1 MASFFLRRTQVKTE
15 YLMSIESSD
24 SLLEEIGA
32 QALITASYQPPDS
45 VLQAVDAV
53 ALNDVVQVCACN
65 KDLKISAQVNRAQRM
80 VFTHWP
86 VVNVVPISLR
96 CGLLQLKNYTLP
108 RGCMV

>member
-1 MASFFLRRTQVKTE
+1 
-15 YLMSIESSD
+15 MSIESSD

-53 ALNDVVQVCACN
+53 ALNDVVQVCTCN
-65 KDLKISAQVNRAQRM
+65 KHLKISAQMNRVQGM
-80 VFTHWP
+80 MFTHWP
-86 VVNVVPISLR
+86 MVNVVLMSLR
-96 CGLLQLKNYTLP
+96 YAVLQLKNYTLP

>member
-1 MASFFLRRTQVKTE
+1 MKTE

-65 KDLKISAQVNRAQRM
+65 KDLKISEQVNRAQRM
-80 VFTHWP
+80 MFTHWP
-86 VVNVVPISLR
+86 MVNVVPISLR
-96 CGLLQLKNYTLP
+96 CALLQLKNYTLP